1 MSELPAGFE
10 ERVRRLSPER
20 RRLLERLRAGAAA
33 ARSEPLGADPGPVVL
48 RPGDGPAR
56 LVLVHPSGGAL
67 FCYVPLTRALRPGPA
82 VLGFP
87 SHVSDREPPVERRV
101 GAVAARILAALR
113 RATDPAR
120 CVLAG
125 WSYGGSVAFEVVRQ
139 LAEQGGGAP
148 PAVLIDPPFLGAV
161 DPPVPDEDELR
172 RQFVYD
178 LSRLHGGRPGAR
190 VPGKP
195 PLAELLSA
203 AGVDLGL
210 TEAEVH
216 DRYLTFAAAAS
227 ALHRYRPPGV
237 YPGPVSLLTAGPE
250 PEITAGWRRSTAGPF
265 RHVVLRGD
273 HHTVFDPDNLRT
285 VLGAVEDA
293 LDALRETLRVRA

>member
-1 MSELPAGFE
+1 MT
-10 ERVRRLSPER
+10 
-20 RRLLERLRAGAAA
+20 
-33 ARSEPLGADPGPVVL
+33 DPGPVEL
-48 RPGDGPAR
+48 RPGDGPVR

-87 SHVSDREPPVERRV
+87 SSVADREPPVERRV
-101 GAVAARILAALR
+101 VTVAARILAALR
-113 RATDPAR
+113 RATDPAC

-148 PAVLIDPPFLGAV
+148 PVVLIDPPFLGAV
-161 DPPVPDEDELR
+161 DRPVPDDDELR
-172 RQFVYD
+172 RQFVHD
-178 LSRLHGGRPGAR
+178 LSRLHGGTPWAR
-190 VPGKP
+190 VPGNAS
-195 PLAELLSA
+195 LADLLAA

-210 TEAEVH
+210 PDAEAS

-237 YPGPVSLLTAGPE
+237 YPGQVSLLTAGPE

-265 RHVVLRGD
+265 RHVVLPGD
-273 HHTVFDPDNLRT
+273 HYTVFDPDNLPT
-285 VLGAVEDA
+285 VLGVVEDA
-293 LDALRETLRVRA
+293 LDALRKTLEAPA

>member
-101 GAVAARILAALR
+101 GAVAARILAAS
-113 RATDPAR
+113 AAR
-120 CVLAG
+120 
-125 WSYGGSVAFEVVRQ
+125 
-139 LAEQGGGAP
+139 P
-148 PAVLIDPPFLGAV
+148 TP
-161 DPPVPDEDELR
+161 
-172 RQFVYD
+172 
-178 LSRLHGGRPGAR
+178 PGACS
-190 VPGKP
+190 PG
-195 PLAELLSA
+195 
-203 AGVDLGL
+203 
-210 TEAEVH
+210 
-216 DRYLTFAAAAS
+216 
-227 ALHRYRPPGV
+227 
-237 YPGPVSLLTAGPE
+237 GPMAGP
-250 PEITAGWRRSTAGPF
+250 WRSRWCASWPSRAVA
-265 RHVVLRGD
+265 RHR
-273 HHTVFDPDNLRT
+273 RC
-285 VLGAVEDA
+285 
-293 LDALRETLRVRA
+293 